1 MYGRFLFDRGLFQGS
16 CRFRGRPRAAG
27 SSRTRLRPAPRNT
40 LKVGGFAPE
49 AERRWPAYALAAAA
63 VTATAVTG
71 ARGVD
76 PTSNWYKA
84 LAKPPW
90 QPPPWAFGAVWTPL
104 YGTIAFAAGHAANRG
119 GGSERRRLVGAL
131 AVNLALNA
139 SWNWLFFAARS
150 PRAALVDTTLL
161 TLSTLDVMRVT
172 ARVDRTA
179 TKALTPYAAW
189 CAFATALN
197 ADIVRRN
204 GGCR

>member
-1 MYGRFLFDRGLFQGS
+1 M
-16 CRFRGRPRAAG
+16 ATAKAG
-27 SSRTRLRPAPRNT
+27 SRLCTTGHTSVMRVPAASQR
-40 LKVGGFAPE
+40 AQ

-71 ARGVD
+71 ARAVD
-76 PTSNWYKA
+76 PDSTWYAA
-84 LAKPPW
+84 LAKPSW

-104 YGTIAFAAGHAANRG
+104 YGSIAFAAGHAANRTR
-119 GGSERRRLVGAL
+119 GSERRRLVGAL
-131 AVNLALNA
+131 AANLALNA

-150 PRAALVDTTLL
+150 PRAGLVGTTLL
-161 TLSTLDVMRVT
+161 TLNTLDVLRVT

-179 TKALTPYAAW
+179 ATVLTPYAAW